1 MIIVRCVCAGAC
13 VFACAYMCLFI
24 CVVIVEYQ
32 RVLGCPKKHESR
44 QMNLQMKILDPF
56 DINMKPEFF
65 QEFLGTA
72 TL

>member
-1 MIIVRCVCAGAC
+1 MSVCVVCVCVC
-13 VFACAYMCLFI
+13 VRVNLLLFCVRVI
-24 CVVIVEYQ
+24 CDCD

-65 QEFLGTA
+65 QEFWGTY